1 MDKHSK
7 YLLKESSLI
16 QMLDPLAAD
25 WNNTQRS
32 APDNAA
38 SKLAADINFSRL
50 NSLFD
55 HFLQAMG
62 IAIALVGL
70 DGKILASSKWQR
82 ACIQFHRV
90 NETSRQRC
98 HESDVDLAL
107 NMQQGNNYAIYK
119 CRNGLTD
126 CATPLIIN
134 DVHVANLF
142 IGQFFQP
149 E

>member
-25 WNNTQRS
+25 WNNSQRS

-38 SKLAADINFSRL
+38 SKLAADINVSRL
-50 NSLFD
+50 NTLFD
-55 HFLQAMG
+55 HFLQAIG

-82 ACIQFHRV
+82 ASAVMKVIS
-90 NETSRQRC
+90 T
-98 HESDVDLAL
+98 
-107 NMQQGNNYAIYK
+107 
-119 CRNGLTD
+119 
-126 CATPLIIN
+126 
-134 DVHVANLF
+134 
-142 IGQFFQP
+142 
-149 E
+149 